1 MRRPEALH
9 QWNERDLVYTADF
22 LRGRRRSELS
32 KDDLETLEA
41 AVERVEVVPARKVLS
56 RRGERLTYST
66 LLVSGSLCRFM
77 DARDGYRQLLS
88 YHVPGDFVDLH
99 GYPLRHIDHDVGA
112 LTESTIALVPHER
125 LDAIM
130 NERPHLARV
139 LWFATVLD
147 AALHREWIFRIGR
160 LDAQERLAHF
170 LCETYHR
177 MLAVGRAE
185 NGQYELPMTQQDL
198 GEATGLTSV
207 HVNRVLRRL
216 REDGLATVSRGK
228 VAIADLPRLAR
239 LGEFEPD
246 YLCLEQGAWSDA

>member
-1 MRRPEALH
+1 MH
-9 QWNERDLVYTADF
+9 TADF
-22 LRGRRRSELS
+22 LRGRRRSELGT
-32 KDDLETLEA
+32 DELAALEA
-41 AVERVEVVPARKVLS
+41 AVERVEVVPARKLLM
-56 RRGERLTYST
+56 RRGDRMTYST

-88 YHVPGDFVDLH
+88 FHVPGDFVDLH
-99 GYPLRHIDHDVGA
+99 AYPLRHIDHDVGA
-112 LTESTIALVPHER
+112 LTEATVAIVPHDR

-130 NERPHLARV
+130 AERPHLARV

-170 LCETYHR
+170 LCETYYR
-177 MLAVGRAE
+177 LMAVGRAAD
-185 NGQYELPMTQQDL
+185 GRYDLPMTQQDL

-207 HVNRVLRRL
+207 HVNRILRRL
-216 REDGLATVSRGK
+216 REEGLVTVARGK
-228 VAIADLPRLAR
+228 VEIADLPRLSR

-246 YLCLEQGAWSDA
+246 YLYLEGGSWSDA